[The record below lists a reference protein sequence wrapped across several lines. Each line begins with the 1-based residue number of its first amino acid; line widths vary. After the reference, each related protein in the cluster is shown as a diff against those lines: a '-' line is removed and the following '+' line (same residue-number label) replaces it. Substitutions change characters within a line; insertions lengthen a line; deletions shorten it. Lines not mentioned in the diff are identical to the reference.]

1 MLVENIEPLLNELL
15 HWAFAL
21 SFWLLTKHIKNKNLQ
36 FITLYWQE
44 CGREAGDGWA
54 PAILFSKEHFSGRPA
69 IYLLYVPSL
78 SKESSVLVA
87 PLSEDQKKE
96 IVIVCDLFP
105 VSITL
110 SIVGSLRTAL

>member
-1 MLVENIEPLLNELL
+1 MQNYDDCLLVQQYWYIPSEGFRKGMCHVGKKNLGEMMLVENIEPLLNELL

-21 SFWLLTKHIKNKNLQ
+21 SFWLLTKHIKNKTLQ

-69 IYLLYVPSL
+69 IY
-78 SKESSVLVA
+78 
-87 PLSEDQKKE
+87 
-96 IVIVCDLFP
+96 
-105 VSITL
+105 
-110 SIVGSLRTAL
+110 